1 MTETSQDDK
10 KRPNRTENGSKIS
23 LSTPW
28 GGTQSSERNARTR
41 GKRNVLYTP
50 ISEESSPDIHN
61 NFVKERTRLH
71 EIYIREESRNKR
83 IGLVLAFLL
92 ILFASLI
99 VLFAPAGRETISYWI
114 GAALIIFAAGTAGF
128 GRVWGKA
135 ASISFGADQD
145 DRDLGM

>member
-1 MTETSQDDK
+1 M
-10 KRPNRTENGSKIS
+10 
-23 LSTPW
+23 
-28 GGTQSSERNARTR
+28 
-41 GKRNVLYTP
+41 
-50 ISEESSPDIHN
+50 
-61 NFVKERTRLH
+61 KERTRLH

-145 DRDLGM
+145 HRDLGM

>member
-1 MTETSQDDK
+1 VTETSQDDK
-10 KRPNRTENGSKIS
+10 KKPNRIENGSKIS

-28 GGTQSSERNARTR
+28 GGHQSSGRNAIR
-41 GKRNVLYTP
+41 KNVLYKP
-50 ISEESSPDIHN
+50 ISEESSSDIDN

-99 VLFAPAGRETISYWI
+99 VLFAPVGRETISYWI
-114 GAALIIFAAGTAGF
+114 GAALIIFAAGTVGF

-135 ASISFGADQD
+135 ASISFGADHD
-145 DRDLGM
+145 HRDLGT